1 MKIAIPVFQG
11 KLSLHFGHC
20 DEFAIA
26 DVDKQENTI
35 SEITVSKAPFHEP
48 GALPKWLNEQ
58 GVDLVIAGGMG
69 QRAQM
74 LLKESGVDVLVGAEC
89 DEPKNV
95 IQSYLDGNLQTG
107 ENICDH

>member
-11 KLSLHFGHC
+11 KLILHFGHC
-20 DEFAIA
+20 DEFAVA
-26 DVDKQENTI
+26 DVDPQEKNI
-35 SEITVSKAPFHEP
+35 SEVTVAQAPFHEP

-58 GVDLVIAGGMG
+58 GVDLIIAGGMG

-74 LLKESGVDVLVGAEC
+74 LLKESGVDVLIGAQC

-95 IQSYLDGNLQTG
+95 IQAYLDENLQTG